1 MAGRTVEERVT
12 DLESSMAV
20 LAKLPAQFDAFRVE
34 VLARFEQVDARFEQ
48 IDRRFEQIDRR
59 FEQIDERLAQVDA
72 RFTQM
77 DRRFEQLEGR
87 LDHIDVRLQEWDDR
101 FTRLEQ
107 RISSESEHL
116 YGRMRM
122 LHGELIDRIR
132 LGREGPHGDEP
143 KSPRRRKRLPK
154 R

>member
-34 VLARFEQVDARFEQ
+34 VLARFEQVDA
-48 IDRRFEQIDRR
+48 RFEQIDRR

-107 RISSESEHL
+107 RISAESEQL

-122 LHGELIDRIR
+122 LHEELIDRISI
-132 LGREGPHGDEP
+132 GHEGPDDDAP
-143 KSPRRRKRLPK
+143 KAPRRRRRPPK

>member
-1 MAGRTVEERVT
+1 
-12 DLESSMAV
+12 
-20 LAKLPAQFDAFRVE
+20 LPRFIDDAIVVGLISRDRNS
-34 VLARFEQVDARFEQ
+34 ARAS
-48 IDRRFEQIDRR
+48 
-59 FEQIDERLAQVDA
+59 L
-72 RFTQM
+72 FTQM